1 MYLLQG
7 TVDEMYTDFRTGQT
21 PSAVITIEYYLS
33 NADGLK
39 KNNVIFR
46 KKYQQREPISD
57 NSAKSIARAQQNAL
71 ARILADL
78 EDDLSKEAKN
88 FPKH

>member
-1 MYLLQG
+1 
-7 TVDEMYTDFRTGQT
+7 
-21 PSAVITIEYYLS
+21 
-33 NADGLK
+33 LK

-78 EDDLSKEAKN
+78 EEDLSKEAKN